1 MESALVDTSI
11 WSLALRTRDPA
22 DYLRPWLA
30 LFTELLLE
38 LRVAIIG
45 PVRQEI
51 LSGIREEGKF
61 ETLKAALSPLP
72 DLALCQEDFE
82 TAAAFFNRARSRG
95 IQGSH
100 ADFLICAVAASRSLP
115 ILSLDD
121 DFKRYAT
128 ILPVRLIGPAPRPA

>member
-1 MESALVDTSI
+1 MESVLVDTSI
-11 WSLALRTRDPA
+11 WSSALRTRDPA
-22 DYLRPWLA
+22 GSLRPWLT

-38 LRVAIIG
+38 LRVTIIG

-51 LSGIREEGKF
+51 LSGIRDQSKF

-82 TAAAFFNRARSRG
+82 TAAAFFNRVGSRG

-100 ADFLICAVAASRSLP
+100 TDFLICAVAASRSFP

-128 ILPVRLIGPAPRPA
+128 ILPIRLIGPAAG

>member
-1 MESALVDTSI
+1 MESVLVDTSI
-11 WSLALRTRDPA
+11 WSLALRTHDPA
-22 DYLRPWLA
+22 DSLRPWLT
-30 LFTELLLE
+30 LFTKPLLE

-51 LSGIREEGKF
+51 LSGIREQNKC
-61 ETLKAALSPLP
+61 ETLKAALSPLL
-72 DLALCQEDFE
+72 DLALGQDDFE
-82 TAAAFFNRARSRG
+82 TAAAFFKRGRSRG

-100 ADFLICAVAASRSLP
+100 TDFLICAVAASRSLP

-128 ILPVRLIGPAPRPA
+128 ILPIRLIGPGS

>member
-1 MESALVDTSI
+1 MESVLVDTSI

-22 DYLRPWLA
+22 DSLRPWLT

-51 LSGIREEGKF
+51 LSGIREQNKC

-72 DLALCQEDFE
+72 DLALGQDDFE
-82 TAAAFFNRARSRG
+82 TAAAFFKRARSRG

-100 ADFLICAVAASRSLP
+100 T
-115 ILSLDD
+115 

-128 ILPVRLIGPAPRPA
+128 ILPSHLIGPGS